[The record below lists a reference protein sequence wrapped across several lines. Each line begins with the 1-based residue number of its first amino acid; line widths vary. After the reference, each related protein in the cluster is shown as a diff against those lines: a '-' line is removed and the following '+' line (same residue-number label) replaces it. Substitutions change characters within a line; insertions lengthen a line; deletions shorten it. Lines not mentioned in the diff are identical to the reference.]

1 MCPSPHD
8 IGNPSRFV
16 PARFRAAA
24 AGGRFGISEVDCKL
38 PGDTRHEELVVDWEA
53 VGAIAELLAAIGVIG
68 SLVYLA
74 KQIKANSD
82 NVTQNTRALIS
93 DRDVSSNEAILGLYG
108 SQIENPD
115 LAALVWKGHLAE
127 ALSPE
132 ERYRYNLVLT
142 GMFESHQTFFIQHK
156 KGSVSDELWDY
167 YSNSV
172 NRLCQFPGVV
182 KWWTKHG
189 PNFNPTFAEYIQK
202 KVPQGA

>member
-1 MCPSPHD
+1 M
-8 IGNPSRFV
+8 
-16 PARFRAAA
+16 
-24 AGGRFGISEVDCKL
+24 
-38 PGDTRHEELVVDWEA
+38 DWEA

-93 DRDVSSNEAILGLYG
+93 DRDVSSNEAILGLYS

-127 ALSPE
+127 ALSQE

-142 GMFESHQTFFIQHK
+142 GTT
-156 KGSVSDELWDY
+156 W
-167 YSNSV
+167 
-172 NRLCQFPGVV
+172 C
-182 KWWTKHG
+182 
-189 PNFNPTFAEYIQK
+189 
-202 KVPQGA
+202 